1 MAFCWSQGLKE
12 THGCLDEKLTRN
24 FFSFLS
30 DFFPK
35 VPVFIHP
42 SRFAFCR
49 VNTDNGDGS
58 AAENGQK
65 QGRAVI
71 RPCSTAENQRLA
83 RNDFSNGV
91 KEWPNGPECLQLLTF
106 PEVLR
111 GCVIARG
118 RSGRFSDVAAQ

>member
-12 THGCLDEKLTRN
+12 THGCLDEKQRRN

-30 DFFPK
+30 DFFLLNL
-35 VPVFIHP
+35 HP
-42 SRFAFCR
+42 SGLAFCR

-71 RPCSTAENQRLA
+71 GLCSAAENQTLA
-83 RNDFSNGV
+83 RNDSNN
-91 KEWPNGPECLQLLTF
+91 KRAAKCPE
-106 PEVLR
+106 
-111 GCVIARG
+111 
-118 RSGRFSDVAAQ
+118 SAAPHLS